1 MSKYLPKTFHVI
13 VCITIFQYRTV
24 LGSYPQTQ
32 QTNTN
37 TTIFKWSKAQSKIRL
52 T

>member
-1 MSKYLPKTFHVI
+1 MSKCLPETFHVI
-13 VCITIFQYRTV
+13 VCIKKFQYGTV

-37 TTIFKWSKAQSKIRL
+37 TTIFKWSKAHSKIRL
-52 T
+52 R